1 MLTYKTDWS
10 NSLHFFKQLFITFV
24 IILLPILYDLLFSTT
39 FIKEMYYELAA
50 TLLLIRIIDETSKKR
65 LKEVRFDKDKN
76 QIIFTYKLLLSTT
89 KQKTLSFENAR
100 LEITESKSKKFSLWD
115 PLTLYFLNG
124 KKEIFEIKKSKDGF
138 SVNTLRQITIT
149 AENLSLPI
157 LKA

>member
-1 MLTYKTDWS
+1 
-10 NSLHFFKQLFITFV
+10 
-24 IILLPILYDLLFSTT
+24 
-39 FIKEMYYELAA
+39 MYYELAA